1 MQDLW
6 SEKASLLR
14 LSLPSNVSSDETE
27 LIYSNRFD
35 ENMTKSLRVLLSY
48 RQNSISWAVEN
59 ISFVQ

>member
-1 MQDLW
+1 VQDLW

-14 LSLPSNVSSDETE
+14 LALPSNVSSDETE

-35 ENMTKSLRVLLSY
+35 ENMTKSLHVLLSY